1 MAVPV
6 LTPKSQTSAIILP
19 PTGTLAN
26 VAGNLP
32 IGVYVDSDD
41 FRLGAV
47 DQVSYTYK
55 MIGGDVLD
63 IEITEGQVYAAYED
77 AVLTYSYFVNLHQA
91 KSSVGMLLGS
101 PTGTFDSDGEIKSGS
116 ALYDLV
122 NSGSGPLNLAY
133 PMYDITAVRDVADA
147 FSHEAGI
154 GGRIDIH
161 SASFRAIEMQQDYNL
176 QDIVNGL
183 AVDPTSSL
191 FGKITPGN
199 RITVRKVFYKS
210 ARAMWRFYGYYGGLN
225 AVGNL
230 STYGQYAD
238 DSTFEVIPAW
248 HNKLQAM
255 AYEDNIYTRI
265 SHYSY
270 EIKNNHLRLY
280 PMPDATDIHDF
291 WFEFSVGSGAGAA
304 LGIGVLSGSSY
315 QSSTSKDPRINGVNN
330 INTLPFSNI
339 PFENINAIGKH
350 WIRRYALAV
359 AKGMLAEVRSKF
371 QTIPIPGES
380 VTLNGA
386 DLRSQSKEEKDA
398 LKEELVKIL
407 EETDYNTLA
416 EKRTAMSD
424 NTNKLLSAV
433 PSVIF
438 VG

>member
-1 MAVPV
+1 MSVPV
-6 LTPKSQTSAIILP
+6 LTPKQQTSAIILP
-19 PTGTLAN
+19 PTGTYSN
-26 VAGNLP
+26 VTSNLP
-32 IGVYVDSDD
+32 IGVYSNSID
-41 FRLGAV
+41 FITGAV
-47 DQVSYTYK
+47 DQVAYTYK

-63 IEITEGQVYAAYED
+63 IEITEGQIYAAYED
-77 AVLTYSYFVNLHQA
+77 ATLTYSYLVNLHQA
-91 KSSVGMLLGS
+91 KNSLGNMLGS
-101 PTGTFDSDGEIKSGS
+101 PTGTFNSDGEIKSGS
-116 ALYDLV
+116 ALYNLV
-122 NSGSGPLNLAY
+122 SGSGPLNLTY
-133 PMYDITAVRDVADA
+133 PMYDITAIRDVADA

-154 GGRIDIH
+154 GGKVDIYT
-161 SASFRAIEMQQDYNL
+161 ASFDAIPNQQDYDL
-176 QDIVNGL
+176 QDIVNNL
-183 AVDPTSSL
+183 VNNTSSY
-191 FGKITPGN
+191 FAGKITAGS

-270 EIKNNHLRLY
+270 EIKNNKLRLY
-280 PMPDATDIHDF
+280 PMPDSTDIHTF
-291 WFEFSVGSGAGAA
+291 WFEFSAGSGNGANV
-304 LGIGVLSGSSY
+304 GIGAISGSSY
-315 QSSTSKDPRINGVNN
+315 TEISGKDPRIGGVNN

-386 DLRSQSKEEKDA
+386 DLRAQSKEEKDS
-398 LKEELVKIL
+398 LRDELLKIL
-407 EETDYNTLA
+407 EDTDYTTLA

-424 NTNKLLSAV
+424 NTNKILAAV
-433 PSVIF
+433 PNVIF

>member
-6 LTPKSQTSAIILP
+6 LTPKQQTSAIILP

-26 VAGNLP
+26 VTVNLP
-32 IGVYVDSDD
+32 IGVYATSTD
-41 FRLGAV
+41 FISGAV
-47 DQVSYTYK
+47 DQVAYTYK

-77 AVLTYSYFVNLHQA
+77 AVLTYGYLVNLHQA
-91 KSSVGMLLGS
+91 KNSLGNMLGA
-101 PTGTFDSDGEIKSGS
+101 PTGTFNSDGEIKSGS
-116 ALYDLV
+116 ALFNLV
-122 NSGSGPLNLAY
+122 GSSGPLNLAY
-133 PMYDITAVRDVADA
+133 PMFDITAIRDMADA

-154 GGRIDIH
+154 GGKIDIY
-161 SASFRAIEMQQDYNL
+161 SASFSTKYEQQDYDL
-176 QDIVNGL
+176 QTIVS
-183 AVDPTSSL
+183 ASAADPSSSL
-191 FGKITPGN
+191 YGKITPGS
-199 RITVRKVFYKS
+199 RITVRKVYYKS
-210 ARAMWRFYGYYGGLN
+210 PRAMWRFYGYYGGLN

-270 EIKNNHLRLY
+270 EIKNNKLRLF
-280 PMPDATDIHDF
+280 PMPTEDVTSKF
-291 WFEFSVGSGAGAA
+291 WFEFSVGAGNGANV
-304 LGIGVLSGSSY
+304 GIGLLSGSSY
-315 QSSTSKDPRINGVNN
+315 MSSESKDSRIGGVNN

-339 PFENINAIGKH
+339 PYQNINAIGKH

-398 LKEELVKIL
+398 LKEELNKIL

-416 EKRTAMSD
+416 EKKASLAD
-424 NTNKLLSAV
+424 NSNKILSSV
-433 PSVIF
+433 PNVIF

>member
-6 LTPKSQTSAIILP
+6 LAPKSQTSAIVLP
-19 PTGTLAN
+19 STGTFSN
-26 VAGNLP
+26 VASSLP
-32 IGVYVDSDD
+32 LGIYANSTD
-41 FRLGAV
+41 FISGAV
-47 DQVSYTYK
+47 DQVAYIYK

-63 IEITEGQVYAAYED
+63 IEITEGQAYAAYED
-77 AVLTYSYFVNLHQA
+77 AVLTYSYLVNLHQA
-91 KSSVGMLLGS
+91 KNSLGSMLGS
-101 PTGTFDSDGEIKSGS
+101 PTGTFNSDGEIKSGS
-116 ALYDLV
+116 ALYNLV
-122 NSGSGPLNLAY
+122 SSSGPLNLTY
-133 PMYDITAVRDVADA
+133 PMYDITAVRDAADA
-147 FSHEAGI
+147 FSHEAGV
-154 GGRIDIH
+154 GGKIDIY
-161 SASFRAIEMQQDYNL
+161 SASFEAQPNQQDYDL
-176 QDIVNGL
+176 QNIVSSSAANS
-183 AVDPTSSL
+183 TSVL
-191 FGKITPGN
+191 YGKVNPGS
-199 RITVRKVFYKS
+199 RITVRKVYYKS
-210 ARAMWRFYGYYGGLN
+210 PRAMWRFYGYYGGLN

-270 EIKNNHLRLY
+270 EIKNNKLRIF
-280 PMPDATDIHDF
+280 PIPDSTDIRTF
-291 WFEFSVGSGAGAA
+291 WFEFSVGAGNGANV
-304 LGIGVLSGSSY
+304 GIGILSGSSY
-315 QSSTSKDPRINGVNN
+315 TELSGKDARIGGVNN

-359 AKGMLAEVRSKF
+359 AKGMLAEIRSKF

-416 EKRTAMSD
+416 EKRTALSD
-424 NTNKLLSAV
+424 NANKVLAAV
-433 PSVIF
+433 PNVIF

>member
-1 MAVPV
+1 MSVPV

-19 PTGTLAN
+19 ATGTFSR
-26 VAGNLP
+26 VTSNLP
-32 IGVYVDSDD
+32 IGVYTNSTD
-41 FRLGAV
+41 FITGAV
-47 DQVSYTYK
+47 DQVAYTYK

-63 IEITEGQVYAAYED
+63 IEITEGQIYAAYED
-77 AVLTYSYFVNLHQA
+77 ATLTYSYFVNLHQA
-91 KSSVGMLLGS
+91 KNSLGNMLGS
-101 PTGTFDSDGEIKSGS
+101 PTGTFNSDGEIKSGS
-116 ALYDLV
+116 ALYNLV
-122 NSGSGPLNLAY
+122 SSSGPINLTY
-133 PMYDITAVRDVADA
+133 PMYDITAIRDVADA
-147 FSHEAGI
+147 FSHEAGV
-154 GGRIDIH
+154 GGKIDIY
-161 SASFRAIEMQQDYNL
+161 SASFDSIPEVQDYDLQQIVENL
-176 QDIVNGL
+176 VSDTN
-183 AVDPTSSL
+183 SSF
-191 FGKITPGN
+191 FGKISSGA
-199 RITVRKVFYKS
+199 RITVRKVYYKS

-265 SHYSY
+265 SHYAY
-270 EIKNNHLRLY
+270 EVKNNKLRLF
-280 PMPDATDIHDF
+280 PTPSSGDIAHL
-291 WFEFSVGSGAGAA
+291 WFEFSVGAGSGANV
-304 LGIGVLSGSSY
+304 GIGIMSGSSY
-315 QSSTSKDPRINGVNN
+315 LEASGKDSRIGGVNN

-339 PFENINAIGKH
+339 PFENINSIGKH

-386 DLRSQSKEEKDA
+386 DLRAQSKEEKDA
-398 LKEELVKIL
+398 LRDELLKIL
-407 EETDYNTLA
+407 EDTDYTTLA

-424 NTNKLLSAV
+424 NANKVLSAI
-433 PSVIF
+433 PNVIF

>member
-6 LTPKSQTSAIILP
+6 LTPKSQVSAIILP
-19 PTGTLAN
+19 PTGTFSN
-26 VAGNLP
+26 VVSNLP
-32 IGVYVDSDD
+32 IGIYSTNID
-41 FRLGAV
+41 FVSGAV

-77 AVLTYSYFVNLHQA
+77 AVLTYSYIVNLHQA

-116 ALYDLV
+116 ALFNLV
-122 NSGSGPLNLAY
+122 SSSGPLNLTY

-147 FSHEAGI
+147 FSHEAGV
-154 GGRIDIH
+154 GGKIDMY
-161 SASFRAIEMQQDYNL
+161 SASFQATSLQQDYDL
-176 QDIVNGL
+176 QDIVNNL
-183 AVDPTSSL
+183 VTDTSSSL
-191 FGKITPGN
+191 YGKLTPN
-199 RITVRKVFYKS
+199 ARITVRKVFYKS
-210 ARAMWRFYGYYGGLN
+210 PRAMWRFYGYYGGLN

-270 EIKNNHLRLY
+270 EIKNNKLRLY
-280 PMPDATDIHDF
+280 PMPDATDIPTF
-291 WFEFSVGSGAGAA
+291 WFEFSVGAGNGAN
-304 LGIGVLSGSSY
+304 LGIGALSGSSY
-315 QSSTSKDPRINGVNN
+315 EVSTTKDPRINGVNN

-339 PFENINAIGKH
+339 PFDKINAIGKH

-359 AKGMLAEVRSKF
+359 CKGMLAEVRSKF
-371 QTIPIPGES
+371 STIPIPGES

-386 DLRSQSKEEKDA
+386 DLRAQSKEEMES
-398 LKEELVKIL
+398 LKQELMKIL

-416 EKRTAMSD
+416 EKRAALADS
-424 NTNKLLSAV
+424 TNKILSAV
-433 PSVIF
+433 PNAIF

>member
-6 LTPKSQTSAIILP
+6 LTPKQQTSAIILP
-19 PTGTLAN
+19 ATGTATS
-26 VAGNLP
+26 VASNLP
-32 IGVYVDSDD
+32 IGVYSNSVDFIS
-41 FRLGAV
+41 GAV
-47 DQVSYTYK
+47 DQVAYTYK

-77 AVLTYSYFVNLHQA
+77 AVLTYGYLVNLHQA
-91 KSSVGMLLGS
+91 KNSLGNMLGS
-101 PTGTFDSDGEIKSGS
+101 PTGTFNSDGEIKSGS
-116 ALYDLV
+116 ALYNLV
-122 NSGSGPLNLAY
+122 SSSGPLNLAY
-133 PMYDITAVRDVADA
+133 PMYDITAIRDVSDA
-147 FSHEAGI
+147 FSHEAGV
-154 GGRIDIH
+154 GGRIDIY
-161 SASFRAIEMQQDYNL
+161 SSSFEAIPNQQDYDL
-176 QDIVNGL
+176 QAIVSGSVTDI
-183 AVDPTSSL
+183 TSPL
-191 FGKITPGN
+191 YGKINPGN
-199 RITVRKVFYKS
+199 RITVRKIYYKS

-238 DSTFEVIPAW
+238 DSTFEIIPAW

-270 EIKNNHLRLY
+270 EIKNNKLRLY
-280 PMPDATDIHDF
+280 PMPDSTDIRTF
-291 WFEFSVGSGAGAA
+291 WFEFSVGAGNGANV
-304 LGIGVLSGSSY
+304 GIGPISGSSY
-315 QSSTSKDPRINGVNN
+315 TEISGKDPRIGGVNN

-371 QTIPIPGES
+371 TTIPIPGES

-386 DLRSQSKEEKDA
+386 DLRAQSKEEKDS
-398 LKEELVKIL
+398 LRDELLKIL
-407 EETDYNTLA
+407 EDTDYSILA
-416 EKRTAMSD
+416 EKRSAMSD
-424 NTNKLLSAV
+424 NTNKILAAV
-433 PSVIF
+433 PNVIF

>member
-1 MAVPV
+1 MSVPV
-6 LTPKSQTSAIILP
+6 LTPKQQTSAIILP
-19 PTGTLAN
+19 ATGTFSN
-26 VAGNLP
+26 VVSNLP
-32 IGVYVDSDD
+32 LGVYADSTD
-41 FRLGAV
+41 FISGAV
-47 DQVSYTYK
+47 DQVAYTYK
-55 MIGGDVLD
+55 MLGGDVLD
-63 IEITEGQVYAAYED
+63 IEITEGQIYAAYED
-77 AVLTYSYFVNLHQA
+77 ATLTYSYLVNLHQA
-91 KSSVGMLLGS
+91 KNSIGSLLGS

-116 ALYDLV
+116 ALFDLV
-122 NSGSGPLNLAY
+122 NQNGSLSLAY
-133 PMYDITAVRDVADA
+133 PMYDITAVRDIADA

-154 GGRIDIH
+154 GGRIDIY
-161 SASFRAIEMQQDYNL
+161 SASFQAVANEQDYDL
-176 QDIVNGL
+176 QMIV
-183 AVDPTSSL
+183 SSSASDSSSPL
-191 FGKITPGN
+191 FGKVTPGN
-199 RITVRKVFYKS
+199 RITVKKVFYKS

-270 EIKNNHLRLY
+270 EIKNNKLRLF
-280 PMPDATDIHDF
+280 PIPDSTDIRTF
-291 WFEFSVGSGAGAA
+291 WFEFAVGSGNGSNI
-304 LGIGVLSGSSY
+304 GIGNISGSSY
-315 QSSTSKDPRINGVNN
+315 VAAANKDPRIGGVNN

-339 PFENINAIGKH
+339 PFQNINAIGKH

-386 DLRSQSKEEKDA
+386 DLRAQSKEEKDA
-398 LKEELVKIL
+398 LKEELLKIL
-407 EETDYNTLA
+407 EDTDYAILA
-416 EKRTAMSD
+416 EKRTAMAD
-424 NTNKLLSAV
+424 NANKTLAAI
-433 PSVIF
+433 PNIIF

>member
-19 PTGTLAN
+19 PTGTFSN
-26 VAGNLP
+26 VTGNLP
-32 IGVYVDSDD
+32 IGVYSNNSD
-41 FRLGAV
+41 FISGAV
-47 DQVSYTYK
+47 DQVSYIYK

-91 KSSVGMLLGS
+91 KNSLGNMLGA
-101 PTGTFDSDGEIKSGS
+101 PTGTFNSDGEIKSGS
-116 ALYDLV
+116 ALFNLV
-122 NSGSGPLNLAY
+122 SSSGPLNLTY
-133 PMYDITAVRDVADA
+133 PMYDITAVRDVADS

-154 GGRIDIH
+154 GGKVDIY
-161 SASFRAIEMQQDYNL
+161 SASFEAIPNQQDYDL
-176 QDIVNGL
+176 QSIVNNL
-183 AVDPTSSL
+183 VSDPSSSL
-191 FGKITPGN
+191 SGKVTQGT
-199 RITVRKVFYKS
+199 RITVRKVYYKS

-270 EIKNNHLRLY
+270 EIKNNKLRLY
-280 PMPDATDIHDF
+280 PIPDSTDINTL
-291 WFEFSVGSGAGAA
+291 WFEFSAGSGNGANI
-304 LGIGVLSGSSY
+304 GIGSISGSSY
-315 QSSTSKDPRINGVNN
+315 TEISGKDPRIGGVNN

-339 PFENINAIGKH
+339 PFQNINSIGKH

-386 DLRSQSKEEKDA
+386 DLRAQSKEEISTLKD
-398 LKEELVKIL
+398 ELVKIL

-424 NTNKLLSAV
+424 NTNKILSSI
-433 PSVIF
+433 PNVIF

>member
-1 MAVPV
+1 MSVPV
-6 LTPKSQTSAIILP
+6 LTPKQQTSAIILP
-19 PTGTLAN
+19 VTGTFSN
-26 VAGNLP
+26 VVSNLP
-32 IGVYVDSDD
+32 LGVYADSTD
-41 FRLGAV
+41 FISGAV
-47 DQVSYTYK
+47 DQVAYTYK

-63 IEITEGQVYAAYED
+63 IEITEGQIYAAYED
-77 AVLTYSYFVNLHQA
+77 ATLTYSYLVNLHQA
-91 KSSVGMLLGS
+91 KNSIGSLLGS

-116 ALYDLV
+116 ALFDLV
-122 NSGSGPLNLAY
+122 NQNGSLSLAY
-133 PMYDITAVRDVADA
+133 PMYDITAVRDIADA

-154 GGRIDIH
+154 GGRIDIY
-161 SASFRAIEMQQDYNL
+161 SASFQAVANEQDYDL
-176 QDIVNGL
+176 QMIV
-183 AVDPTSSL
+183 SSSASDSSSPL
-191 FGKITPGN
+191 FGKVTPGN
-199 RITVRKVFYKS
+199 RITVKKVFYKS

-270 EIKNNHLRLY
+270 EIKNNKLRLF
-280 PMPDATDIHDF
+280 PIPDSTDIRTF
-291 WFEFSVGSGAGAA
+291 WFEFAVGSGNGSNI
-304 LGIGVLSGSSY
+304 GIGNISGSSY
-315 QSSTSKDPRINGVNN
+315 VAAANKDPRIGGVNN

-339 PFENINAIGKH
+339 PFQNINAIGKH

-386 DLRSQSKEEKDA
+386 DLRAQSKEEKDA
-398 LKEELVKIL
+398 LKEELLKIL
-407 EETDYNTLA
+407 EDTDYAILA
-416 EKRTAMSD
+416 EKRTAMAD
-424 NTNKLLSAV
+424 NANKTLAAI
-433 PSVIF
+433 PNIIF

>member
-19 PTGTLAN
+19 PTGTLSN
-26 VAGNLP
+26 VVSHLP
-32 IGVYVDSDD
+32 IGVYQDSLD
-41 FRLGAV
+41 FRIGAV

-55 MIGGDVLD
+55 MIGGDILD
-63 IEITEGQVYAAYED
+63 IEVTEGQIYAAYED

-91 KSSVGMLLGS
+91 KSSVGMLLGA

-116 ALYDLV
+116 ALYDLT
-122 NSGSGPLNLAY
+122 NGSGPLNLAY

-147 FSHEAGI
+147 FSHEAGF
-154 GGRIDIH
+154 GGRIDIY
-161 SASFRAIEMQQDYNL
+161 SASFSAVPMKQDYDL
-176 QDIVNGL
+176 QTIVNTL
-183 AVDPTSSL
+183 ASDSNSFL
-191 FGKITPGN
+191 YGNITPGA
-199 RITVRKVFYKS
+199 RITVRKVYYKS

-270 EIKNNHLRLY
+270 EIKNNKLRLY
-280 PMPDATDIHDF
+280 PMPDSTDISDF
-291 WFEFSVGSGAGAA
+291 WFEFSVGSGAGSN
-304 LGIGVLSGSSY
+304 LGIGALSGSSY
-315 QSSTSKDPRINGVNN
+315 QSSDKKDPRISGVNN

-350 WIRRYALAV
+350 WIRRFALAV

-386 DLRSQSKEEKDA
+386 DLRSQSKEEKDS
-398 LKEELVKIL
+398 LKEELIKIL

-416 EKRTAMSD
+416 EKRSSMSD
-424 NTNKLLSAV
+424 NTNKILSSV
-433 PSVIF
+433 PNVIF

>member
-1 MAVPV
+1 MSVPV
-6 LTPKSQTSAIILP
+6 LTPKQQTSAIILP
-19 PTGTLAN
+19 ATGTLIN
-26 VAGNLP
+26 VVPNLP
-32 IGVYVDSDD
+32 IGVYANSND

-47 DQVSYTYK
+47 DQVAYTYK

-63 IEITEGQVYAAYED
+63 IEITEGQIYAAYED
-77 AVLTYSYFVNLHQA
+77 ATLTYSYFVNLHQA

-116 ALYDLV
+116 ALYNLV
-122 NSGSGPLNLAY
+122 SGSGPLNLSY
-133 PMYDITAVRDVADA
+133 PMYDITAVRDIADA

-154 GGRIDIH
+154 GGRVDIY
-161 SASFRAIEMQQDYNL
+161 SASFEASPDTQDYDL
-176 QDIVNGL
+176 QMIVSSS
-183 AVDPTSSL
+183 ASDPGSPL
-191 FGKITPGN
+191 FGKVNPGN
-199 RITVRKVFYKS
+199 RITVKKVFYKS

-238 DSTFEVIPAW
+238 DSTFEIIPAW

-270 EIKNNHLRLY
+270 EIKNNKLRLF
-280 PMPDATDIHDF
+280 PIPDSTDIRTF
-291 WFEFSVGSGAGAA
+291 WFEFSVGSGAGSS
-304 LGIGVLSGSSY
+304 LGIGNLSGSSY
-315 QSSTSKDPRINGVNN
+315 QSVSNKDPRINGVNN

-339 PFENINAIGKH
+339 PFENINSIGKH

-386 DLRSQSKEEKDA
+386 DLRAQSKEEIA
-398 LKEELVKIL
+398 VLKEELTKIL

-416 EKRTAMSD
+416 EKRSAMAE
-424 NTNKLLSAV
+424 NTNKVLTSV
-433 PSVIF
+433 PNIIF

>member
-1 MAVPV
+1 MSVPV
-6 LTPKSQTSAIILP
+6 LTPKQQTSAIILP
-19 PTGTLAN
+19 AIGTFSN
-26 VAGNLP
+26 VVSSLP
-32 IGVYVDSDD
+32 LGIYSDNTD
-41 FRLGAV
+41 FISGAV
-47 DQVSYTYK
+47 DQVAYTYK

-77 AVLTYSYFVNLHQA
+77 ATLTYSYLVNLHQA
-91 KSSVGMLLGS
+91 KNAIGSLLGS

-116 ALYDLV
+116 ALFDLV
-122 NSGSGPLNLAY
+122 NQNGSLSLAY
-133 PMYDITAVRDVADA
+133 PMYDITAVRDIADA

-154 GGRIDIH
+154 GGRVDIY
-161 SASFRAIEMQQDYNL
+161 SASFQAVANEQDYDL
-176 QDIVNGL
+176 QMIV
-183 AVDPTSSL
+183 SSSASDSSSPL
-191 FGKITPGN
+191 FGKVAPGN
-199 RITVRKVFYKS
+199 RITVKKVFYKS

-270 EIKNNHLRLY
+270 EIKNNKLRLF
-280 PMPDATDIHDF
+280 PIPDSTDIRTF
-291 WFEFSVGSGAGAA
+291 WFEFAVGSGNGSNI
-304 LGIGVLSGSSY
+304 GIGNLSGSSY
-315 QSSTSKDPRINGVNN
+315 VAARDKDPRIGGVNN

-339 PFENINAIGKH
+339 PYENINSIGKH

-359 AKGMLAEVRSKF
+359 AKGMLAEIRSKF

-386 DLRSQSKEEKDA
+386 DLRAQSKEEKDS
-398 LKEELVKIL
+398 LKEELLKIL
-407 EETDYNTLA
+407 EDTDYAILA
-416 EKRTAMSD
+416 EKRTAMAD
-424 NTNKLLSAV
+424 NANKTLAAI
-433 PSVIF
+433 PNIIF

>member
-19 PTGTLAN
+19 PTGTFSN
-26 VAGNLP
+26 VVSNLP
-32 IGVYVDSDD
+32 IGVYANSTD
-41 FRLGAV
+41 FISGAV
-47 DQVSYTYK
+47 DQVAYTHK

-77 AVLTYSYFVNLHQA
+77 ATLTYSYLVNLHQA
-91 KSSVGMLLGS
+91 KNSLSNMLGS
-101 PTGTFDSDGEIKSGS
+101 PTGTFNSDGEIKSGS
-116 ALYDLV
+116 ALFNLV
-122 NSGSGPLNLAY
+122 SASGPINLTY
-133 PMYDITAVRDVADA
+133 PMFDITAVRDVADA
-147 FSHEAGI
+147 FSHEAGV
-154 GGRIDIH
+154 GGKIDIY
-161 SASFRAIEMQQDYNL
+161 SASFDSTPDVQDYDLQQIVENL
-176 QDIVNGL
+176 VS
-183 AVDPTSSL
+183 DPSSSF
-191 FGKITPGN
+191 FGKISTGS
-199 RITVRKVFYKS
+199 RITVRKVYYKS

-270 EIKNNHLRLY
+270 EIKNNKLRLF
-280 PMPDATDIHDF
+280 PAPSSGDINHL
-291 WFEFSVGSGAGAA
+291 WFEFSVGAGNGANV
-304 LGIGVLSGSSY
+304 GIGLLSGSSY
-315 QSSTSKDPRINGVNN
+315 EALQNKDPRIGGVNN
-330 INTLPFSNI
+330 VNTLPFSNI

-371 QTIPIPGES
+371 TTIPIPGES
-380 VTLNGA
+380 VTLNGP
-386 DLRSQSKEEKDA
+386 DLRAQSKEEKDA
-398 LKEELVKIL
+398 LRDELLKIL
-407 EETDYNTLA
+407 EDTDYVTLA
-416 EKRTAMSD
+416 EKRASMTD
-424 NTNKLLSAV
+424 NANKVLTSI
-433 PSVIF
+433 PNIIF

>member
-6 LTPKSQTSAIILP
+6 LTPKQQTSAIILP
-19 PTGTLAN
+19 PTGTFVN
-26 VAGNLP
+26 VTANLP
-32 IGVYVDSDD
+32 IGVYANSVDFVS
-41 FRLGAV
+41 GAV
-47 DQVSYTYK
+47 DQVAYTYK

-63 IEITEGQVYAAYED
+63 IEVTEGQIYAAYED
-77 AVLTYSYFVNLHQA
+77 AVLTYSYLVNLHQA
-91 KSSVGMLLGS
+91 KNSLGNMLGS
-101 PTGTFDSDGEIKSGS
+101 PTGTFNSDGEIKSGS
-116 ALYDLV
+116 ALFDLV
-122 NSGSGPLNLAY
+122 SGSGPLNLAY
-133 PMYDITAVRDVADA
+133 PMYDITSITDIADA
-147 FSHEAGI
+147 FSHQAGI
-154 GGRIDIH
+154 GGKIDIY
-161 SASFRAIEMQQDYNL
+161 SASFEGADQQQDYDL
-176 QDIVNGL
+176 QEIVNNL
-183 AVDPTSSL
+183 ASDTSSSL
-191 FGKITPGN
+191 HGKITPGN
-199 RITVRKVFYKS
+199 RITVRKVYYKS

-270 EIKNNHLRLY
+270 EIKNNKIRLY
-280 PMPDATDIHDF
+280 PMPDTTDIHTY
-291 WFEFSVGSGAGAA
+291 WFEFSVGAGNGANV
-304 LGIGVLSGSSY
+304 GIGSLSGSSY
-315 QSSTSKDPRINGVNN
+315 TQISGKDPRISGVNN

-339 PFENINAIGKH
+339 PFENINSIGKH

-386 DLRSQSKEEKDA
+386 DLRAQSKEEKDA
-398 LKEELVKIL
+398 LKEELLKIL
-407 EETDYNTLA
+407 EDTDYTTLA

-424 NTNKLLSAV
+424 NANKILSAV
-433 PSVIF
+433 PNVIF

>member
-19 PTGTLAN
+19 ASGTSSR
-26 VAGNLP
+26 VASNLP
-32 IGVYVDSDD
+32 IGVYSTSTD
-41 FRLGAV
+41 FISGAV
-47 DQVSYTYK
+47 DQVAYTYK

-77 AVLTYSYFVNLHQA
+77 SVLTYGYLVNLHQA
-91 KSSVGMLLGS
+91 KNSIGNLLGS

-116 ALYDLV
+116 ALFNLV
-122 NSGSGPLNLAY
+122 SSSGPLNMAY
-133 PMYDITAVRDVADA
+133 TMYDITSVRDVADA
-147 FSHEAGI
+147 FSHEAGF
-154 GGRIDIH
+154 GGKIDIYT
-161 SASFRAIEMQQDYNL
+161 ASFNGISEVQDYDLQTVVNNL
-176 QDIVNGL
+176 ATDSS
-183 AVDPTSSL
+183 SSL
-191 FGKITPGN
+191 FGKITPGD
-199 RITVRKVFYKS
+199 RITVRKVYYKS

-255 AYEDNIYTRI
+255 AYEDNIYTRT

-270 EIKNNHLRLY
+270 EIKNNKLRLF
-280 PMPDATDIHDF
+280 PTPDTVDIRTF
-291 WFEFSVGSGAGAA
+291 WFEFSVAAGKGANI
-304 LGIGVLSGSSY
+304 GIGALTNGSY
-315 QSSTSKDPRINGVNN
+315 TALENKDSRINGVNN
-330 INTLPFSNI
+330 INSLPFSNI
-339 PFENINAIGKH
+339 PFDKINAIGKH

-359 AKGMLAEVRSKF
+359 AKGMLAEIRSKF

-386 DLRSQSKEEKDA
+386 DLRAQSKEEKDS

-407 EETDYNTLA
+407 EDTDYVTLA
-416 EKRTAMSD
+416 EKRAAMSD
-424 NTNKLLSAV
+424 NTNKILTAV
-433 PSVIF
+433 PNVIF

>member
-1 MAVPV
+1 MSVPV
-6 LTPKSQTSAIILP
+6 LTPISQISAIILP
-19 PTGTLAN
+19 ATGTYSR
-26 VAGNLP
+26 VVSNLP
-32 IGVYVDSDD
+32 IGVYANSQD
-41 FRLGAV
+41 FITGAV

-63 IEITEGQVYAAYED
+63 IEITEGQIYAAYED

-91 KSSVGMLLGS
+91 KNSVGMLLGS
-101 PTGTFDSDGEIKSGS
+101 PTGTFNSDGEIKSGS
-116 ALYDLV
+116 ALFNLV
-122 NSGSGPLNLAY
+122 SSSGPLNLAY

-147 FSHEAGI
+147 FSHEAGV
-154 GGRIDIH
+154 GGKIDIF
-161 SASFRAIEMQQDYNL
+161 SASFNSIPLQQDYDL
-176 QDIVNGL
+176 QQIVNNF
-183 AVDPTSSL
+183 ANDTNSSL
-191 FGKITPGN
+191 YNKITPKS

-210 ARAMWRFYGYYGGLN
+210 VHAMWRFYGYYGGLN

-270 EIKNNHLRLY
+270 EIKNNKLRLY
-280 PMPDATDIHDF
+280 PTPDSTDINTF
-291 WFEFSVGSGAGAA
+291 WFEFSVGSGAGANV
-304 LGIGVLSGSSY
+304 GIGTLSGSSY
-315 QSSTSKDPRINGVNN
+315 TEINAKDPRIGGVNN

-386 DLRSQSKEEKDA
+386 DLRSQSKEEKDS

-433 PSVIF
+433 PNVIF

>member
-1 MAVPV
+1 
-6 LTPKSQTSAIILP
+6 LP
-19 PTGTLAN
+19 ATGTFTN
-26 VAGNLP
+26 VSNNLP
-32 IGVYVDSDD
+32 IGVYSTNTD
-41 FRLGAV
+41 FISGAV
-47 DQVSYTYK
+47 DQVAYTYK

-77 AVLTYSYFVNLHQA
+77 AVLTYSYLVNLHQA
-91 KSSVGMLLGS
+91 KNSLGSMLGS
-101 PTGTFDSDGEIKSGS
+101 PTGSFNSDGEIKSGS
-116 ALYDLV
+116 ALYNLV
-122 NSGSGPLNLAY
+122 SSSGPLNLTY
-133 PMYDITAVRDVADA
+133 PMYDISAVRDIADA
-147 FSHEAGI
+147 FSHEAGV
-154 GGRIDIH
+154 GGKIDIY
-161 SASFRAIEMQQDYNL
+161 SASFQATPEQQDYDL
-176 QDIVNGL
+176 QAIVSSS
-183 AVDPTSSL
+183 ASDPTSSL
-191 FGKITPGN
+191 FGKVAPGT
-199 RITVRKVFYKS
+199 RITVSKVFYKS

-270 EIKNNHLRLY
+270 EIKNNKLRLY
-280 PMPDATDIHDF
+280 PMPDATDIHTF
-291 WFEFSVGSGAGAA
+291 WFQFSVGAGNGANV
-304 LGIGVLSGSSY
+304 GIGTLSGSSY
-315 QSSTSKDPRINGVNN
+315 TQLSGKDSRIGGVNN

-380 VTLNGA
+380 VTLNGT

-398 LKEELVKIL
+398 LKEELTKIL
-407 EETDYNTLA
+407 EDTDYSILA
-416 EKRTAMSD
+416 EKRSALSD
-424 NTNKLLSAV
+424 NTNKLLAAV
-433 PSVIF
+433 PNVIF

>member
-1 MAVPV
+1 MSVPV

-19 PTGTLAN
+19 SSGTLIN
-26 VAGNLP
+26 VVPNLP
-32 IGVYVDSDD
+32 IGVYANSND

-47 DQVSYTYK
+47 DQVAYTYK

-77 AVLTYSYFVNLHQA
+77 ATLTYSYLVNLHQA
-91 KSSVGMLLGS
+91 KNSLGTLLGS

-122 NSGSGPLNLAY
+122 NQNGSLSLAY
-133 PMYDITAVRDVADA
+133 PMYDITAVRDIADA

-154 GGRIDIH
+154 GGRIDIY
-161 SASFRAIEMQQDYNL
+161 SASFDCSADQQDYDL
-176 QDIVNGL
+176 QAIVSSS
-183 AVDPTSSL
+183 ASDPSSPL
-191 FGKITPGN
+191 FGRVNAGS
-199 RITVRKVFYKS
+199 RITVRKVFYKT
-210 ARAMWRFYGYYGGLN
+210 ARVMWRFYGYYGGLN

-238 DSTFEVIPAW
+238 DSTFEVVPAW

-255 AYEDNIYTRI
+255 AYEDSLYTRI

-270 EIKNNHLRLY
+270 EIKNNKLRLF
-280 PMPDATDIHDF
+280 PIPDSTDIRTF
-291 WFEFSVGSGAGAA
+291 WFEFSVSSGNGANI
-304 LGIGVLSGSSY
+304 GIGNLSGSSY
-315 QSSTSKDPRINGVNN
+315 AAAANKDPRINGVNN
-330 INTLPFSNI
+330 LNTLPFSNI

-386 DLRSQSKEEKDA
+386 DLRAQSKEEKDA
-398 LKEELVKIL
+398 LKEELLKIL
-407 EETDYNTLA
+407 EDTDYAILA
-416 EKRTAMSD
+416 EKRAAMSD
-424 NTNKLLSAV
+424 NANKTLAAI
-433 PSVIF
+433 PNIIF

>member
-1 MAVPV
+1 MSVPV
-6 LTPKSQTSAIILP
+6 LTPKQQTSAIILP
-19 PTGTLAN
+19 ATGTFSN
-26 VAGNLP
+26 VVSNLP
-32 IGVYVDSDD
+32 LGVYADSTD
-41 FRLGAV
+41 FISGAV
-47 DQVSYTYK
+47 DQVAYTYK

-63 IEITEGQVYAAYED
+63 IEITEGQIYAAYED
-77 AVLTYSYFVNLHQA
+77 ATLTYSYLVNLHQA
-91 KSSVGMLLGS
+91 KNSIGSLLGS

-116 ALYDLV
+116 ALFDLV
-122 NSGSGPLNLAY
+122 NQNGSLSLAY
-133 PMYDITAVRDVADA
+133 PMYDITAVRDIADA

-154 GGRIDIH
+154 GGRIDIY
-161 SASFRAIEMQQDYNL
+161 SASFQAVANEQDYDL
-176 QDIVNGL
+176 QMIV
-183 AVDPTSSL
+183 SSSASDSSSPL
-191 FGKITPGN
+191 FGKVTPGN
-199 RITVRKVFYKS
+199 RITVKKVFYKS

-270 EIKNNHLRLY
+270 EIKNNKLRLF
-280 PMPDATDIHDF
+280 PIPDSTDIRTF
-291 WFEFSVGSGAGAA
+291 WFEFAVGSGNGSNI
-304 LGIGVLSGSSY
+304 GIGNISGSSY
-315 QSSTSKDPRINGVNN
+315 VAATNKDPRIGGVNN

-339 PFENINAIGKH
+339 PFQNINAIGKH

-386 DLRSQSKEEKDA
+386 DLRAQSKEEKDS
-398 LKEELVKIL
+398 LKEELLKIL
-407 EETDYNTLA
+407 EDTDYAILA
-416 EKRTAMSD
+416 EKRTAMAD
-424 NTNKLLSAV
+424 NANKTLAAI
-433 PSVIF
+433 PNIIF

>member
-1 MAVPV
+1 MSVPV
-6 LTPKSQTSAIILP
+6 LSPRQQTSAIILP
-19 PTGTLAN
+19 ASGNLVN
-26 VAGNLP
+26 VVPNLP
-32 IGVYVDSDD
+32 IGVYADSTD

-47 DQVSYTYK
+47 DQVAYTYK

-77 AVLTYSYFVNLHQA
+77 ATLTYSYLVNLHQA
-91 KSSVGMLLGS
+91 KNSLTSMLGS
-101 PTGTFDSDGEIKSGS
+101 PTGSFDSDGEIKSGS
-116 ALYDLV
+116 ALFDLV
-122 NSGSGPLNLAY
+122 NQSGPINLTY
-133 PMYDITAVRDVADA
+133 PMYDISAVRDIADA

-154 GGRIDIH
+154 GGRIDIY
-161 SASFRAIEMQQDYNL
+161 SSSFEAQPLQQDYDL
-176 QDIVNGL
+176 QSIVSSSAG
-183 AVDPTSSL
+183 DPASHL
-191 FGKITPGN
+191 FGKVQPGA

-255 AYEDNIYTRI
+255 AYEDNLHTRI

-270 EIKNNHLRLY
+270 EIKNNKLRIF
-280 PMPDATDIHDF
+280 PTPDSTDIRTF
-291 WFEFSVGSGAGAA
+291 WFEFSVGSGNGANV
-304 LGIGVLSGSSY
+304 GIGSLSGSSY
-315 QSSTSKDPRINGVNN
+315 TALSNKDQRINGVNN
-330 INTLPFSNI
+330 INTLPFTNI
-339 PFENINAIGKH
+339 PFININSIGKH

-359 AKGMLAEVRSKF
+359 AKGMLAEIRSKF
-371 QTIPIPGES
+371 QVIPIPGES

-386 DLRSQSKEEKDA
+386 DLRTQSKEEKDS
-398 LKEELVKIL
+398 LKEELIKIL
-407 EETDYNTLA
+407 EDTDYNTLA

-424 NTNKLLSAV
+424 NANKTLAAI
-433 PSVIF
+433 PNIIF

>member
-1 MAVPV
+1 MSVPV
-6 LTPKSQTSAIILP
+6 LTPKQQTSAIILP
-19 PTGTLAN
+19 VTGTFSN
-26 VAGNLP
+26 VVSSLP
-32 IGVYVDSDD
+32 LGIYADNTD
-41 FRLGAV
+41 FISGAV
-47 DQVSYTYK
+47 DQVAYTYK

-63 IEITEGQVYAAYED
+63 IEITEGQVYTAYED
-77 AVLTYSYFVNLHQA
+77 AVLTYGYLVNLHQA
-91 KSSVGMLLGS
+91 KNALGTLLGS

-116 ALYDLV
+116 ALFDLV
-122 NSGSGPLNLAY
+122 NQNGSLSLAY
-133 PMYDITAVRDVADA
+133 PMYDITAVRDIADA
-147 FSHEAGI
+147 FSHEAGV
-154 GGRIDIH
+154 GGRIDIY
-161 SASFRAIEMQQDYNL
+161 SASFDATPDTQDYDL
-176 QDIVNGL
+176 QTIVSSS
-183 AVDPTSSL
+183 ASDPSSPL
-191 FGKITPGN
+191 FGKVAPGN
-199 RITVRKVFYKS
+199 RITVKKVFYKS

-270 EIKNNHLRLY
+270 EIKNNKLRIF
-280 PMPDATDIHDF
+280 PIPDSTDIRTF
-291 WFEFSVGSGAGAA
+291 WFEFSVGSGNGSNI
-304 LGIGVLSGSSY
+304 GIGNLSGSSY
-315 QSSTSKDPRINGVNN
+315 VAASDKDPRIGGVNN

-386 DLRSQSKEEKDA
+386 DLRTQSKEEKDA
-398 LKEELVKIL
+398 LKEELLKIL
-407 EETDYNTLA
+407 EDTDYAILA
-416 EKRTAMSD
+416 EKRTAMAD
-424 NTNKLLSAV
+424 NANKTLAAI
-433 PSVIF
+433 PNIIF

>member
-6 LTPKSQTSAIILP
+6 LTPKQQTSAIILP
-19 PTGTLAN
+19 PTGAFVN
-26 VAGNLP
+26 VTGNLP
-32 IGVYVDSDD
+32 IGVYANSVDFVS
-41 FRLGAV
+41 GAV
-47 DQVSYTYK
+47 DQVAYTYK

-77 AVLTYSYFVNLHQA
+77 AVLTYGYLVNLHQA
-91 KSSVGMLLGS
+91 KNSLGNMLGA
-101 PTGTFDSDGEIKSGS
+101 PTGTFNSDGEIKSGS
-116 ALYDLV
+116 ALYNLV
-122 NSGSGPLNLAY
+122 SSSGPLNLTY
-133 PMYDITAVRDVADA
+133 PMYDITAITDIADA
-147 FSHEAGI
+147 FSHQAGV
-154 GGRIDIH
+154 GGKVDIY
-161 SASFRAIEMQQDYNL
+161 SASFQGIDMRQDYDL
-176 QDIVNGL
+176 QEIVNNL
-183 AVDPTSSL
+183 ANDVSSSL
-191 FGKITPGN
+191 YGKITAGS
-199 RITVRKVFYKS
+199 RITVRKVYYKS

-270 EIKNNHLRLY
+270 EIKNNKLRLY
-280 PMPDATDIHDF
+280 PMPDATDIHTY
-291 WFEFSVGSGAGAA
+291 WFEFSVGEGNGANV
-304 LGIGVLSGSSY
+304 GIGIISGSSY
-315 QSSTSKDPRINGVNN
+315 TEASGKDPRIGGVNN

-386 DLRSQSKEEKDA
+386 DLRAQSKEEKDG
-398 LKEELVKIL
+398 LKDELLKIL

-416 EKRTAMSD
+416 EKRTALSD
-424 NTNKLLSAV
+424 NANKILAAV
-433 PSVIF
+433 PNVIF

>member
-1 MAVPV
+1 MSVPV
-6 LTPKSQTSAIILP
+6 LTPKQQTSAIILP
-19 PTGTLAN
+19 ATGTFSN
-26 VAGNLP
+26 VVSNLP
-32 IGVYVDSDD
+32 LGVYADSTD
-41 FRLGAV
+41 FISGAV
-47 DQVSYTYK
+47 DQVAYTYK

-77 AVLTYSYFVNLHQA
+77 ATLTYSYLVNLHQA
-91 KSSVGMLLGS
+91 KNAIGSLLGS

-116 ALYDLV
+116 ALFDLV
-122 NSGSGPLNLAY
+122 NQNGSLSLAY
-133 PMYDITAVRDVADA
+133 PMYDITAVRDIADA

-154 GGRIDIH
+154 GGRVDIY
-161 SASFRAIEMQQDYNL
+161 SASFQAVANEQDYDL
-176 QDIVNGL
+176 QMIV
-183 AVDPTSSL
+183 SSSASDSSSPL
-191 FGKITPGN
+191 FGKVAPGN
-199 RITVRKVFYKS
+199 RITVKKVFYKS

-270 EIKNNHLRLY
+270 EIKNNKLRLF
-280 PMPDATDIHDF
+280 PIPDSTDIRTF
-291 WFEFSVGSGAGAA
+291 WFEFAVGSGNGSNI
-304 LGIGVLSGSSY
+304 GIGNLSGSSY
-315 QSSTSKDPRINGVNN
+315 VAARDKDPRIGGVNN

-339 PFENINAIGKH
+339 PYENINSIGKH

-359 AKGMLAEVRSKF
+359 AKGMLAEIRSKF

-386 DLRSQSKEEKDA
+386 DLRAQSKEEKDS
-398 LKEELVKIL
+398 LKEELLKIL
-407 EETDYNTLA
+407 EDTDYAILA
-416 EKRTAMSD
+416 EKRTAMAD
-424 NTNKLLSAV
+424 NANKTLAAI
-433 PSVIF
+433 PNIIF

>member
-19 PTGTLAN
+19 PTGTFSN
-26 VAGNLP
+26 VPANLP
-32 IGVYVDSDD
+32 IGVYANNND
-41 FRLGAV
+41 FISGAV
-47 DQVSYTYK
+47 DQVAYTYK

-63 IEITEGQVYAAYED
+63 IEVTEGQIYAAYED

-101 PTGTFDSDGEIKSGS
+101 PTGTFNSDGEIKSGS
-116 ALYDLV
+116 ALFNLV
-122 NSGSGPLNLAY
+122 NASGSLSLAY

-154 GGRIDIH
+154 GGKIDIYKASFNTVAEKQDYDLQEIV
-161 SASFRAIEMQQDYNL
+161 SASAS
-176 QDIVNGL
+176 
-183 AVDPTSSL
+183 DPTSNL
-191 FGKITPGN
+191 YGKIVPGS

-270 EIKNNHLRLY
+270 EIKNNKICLY
-280 PMPDATDIHDF
+280 PIPDTTDINIF
-291 WFEFSVGSGAGAA
+291 WFEFSVGAGSGANV
-304 LGIGVLSGSSY
+304 GIGNLSGSSY
-315 QSSTSKDPRINGVNN
+315 SASSGKDSRIGGVNN

-386 DLRSQSKEEKDA
+386 DLRSQSKEEKDS

-433 PSVIF
+433 PNVIF

>member
-19 PTGTLAN
+19 PTGTFVN
-26 VAGNLP
+26 VPFNLP
-32 IGVYVDSDD
+32 IGVYSTSTD
-41 FRLGAV
+41 FISGAV
-47 DQVSYTYK
+47 DQVAYTYK
-55 MIGGDVLD
+55 MIGGEVLD

-101 PTGTFDSDGEIKSGS
+101 PTGTFNSDGEIKSGS
-116 ALYDLV
+116 ALFNLV
-122 NSGSGPLNLAY
+122 SSSGPLNLAY
-133 PMYDITAVRDVADA
+133 PMYDITAVRDIADS
-147 FSHEAGI
+147 FSHEAGV
-154 GGRIDIH
+154 GGKIDIY
-161 SASFRAIEMQQDYNL
+161 SASFDAIENEQDYDL
-176 QDIVNGL
+176 QAII
-183 AVDPTSSL
+183 SSSATNPSSSF
-191 FGKITPGN
+191 FGKISPGE

-255 AYEDNIYTRI
+255 AYEDNIHTRI

-270 EIKNNHLRLY
+270 EIKNNKIRLY
-280 PMPDATDIHDF
+280 PIPDSTDIRTY
-291 WFEFSVGSGAGAA
+291 WFEFSVGSGNGANI
-304 LGIGVLSGSSY
+304 GIGTLSGSSY
-315 QSSTSKDPRINGVNN
+315 VQSTSKDSRINGVNN

-416 EKRTAMSD
+416 EKRSAMSD
-424 NTNKLLSAV
+424 NTNKILSAI
-433 PSVIF
+433 PNVIF

>member
-1 MAVPV
+1 MSVPV
-6 LTPKSQTSAIILP
+6 LTPKQQTSAIILP
-19 PTGTLAN
+19 ATGTFSN
-26 VAGNLP
+26 VVSNLP
-32 IGVYVDSDD
+32 LGVYADSTD
-41 FRLGAV
+41 FISGAV
-47 DQVSYTYK
+47 DQVAYTYK

-63 IEITEGQVYAAYED
+63 IEITEGQIYAAYED
-77 AVLTYSYFVNLHQA
+77 ATLTYSYLVNLHQA
-91 KSSVGMLLGS
+91 KNSIGSLLGS

-116 ALYDLV
+116 ALFDLV
-122 NSGSGPLNLAY
+122 NQNGSLSLAY
-133 PMYDITAVRDVADA
+133 PMYDITAVRDIADA

-154 GGRIDIH
+154 GGRIDIY
-161 SASFRAIEMQQDYNL
+161 SASFQAVANEQDYDL
-176 QDIVNGL
+176 QMIV
-183 AVDPTSSL
+183 SSSASDSSSPL
-191 FGKITPGN
+191 FGKVTPGN
-199 RITVRKVFYKS
+199 RITVKKVFYKS

-270 EIKNNHLRLY
+270 EIKNNKLRLF
-280 PMPDATDIHDF
+280 PIPDSTDIRTF
-291 WFEFSVGSGAGAA
+291 WFEFAVGSGNGSNI
-304 LGIGVLSGSSY
+304 GIGNISGSSY
-315 QSSTSKDPRINGVNN
+315 VAAANKDPRIGGVNN

-339 PFENINAIGKH
+339 PFQNINAIGKH

-386 DLRSQSKEEKDA
+386 DLRAQSKEEKDS
-398 LKEELVKIL
+398 LKEELLKIL
-407 EETDYNTLA
+407 EDTDYAILA

-424 NTNKLLSAV
+424 NANKTLAAI
-433 PSVIF
+433 PNIIF

>member
-1 MAVPV
+1 MSVPV
-6 LTPKSQTSAIILP
+6 LTPKQQTSAIILP
-19 PTGTLAN
+19 ATGTFSS
-26 VAGNLP
+26 VASNLP
-32 IGVYVDSDD
+32 IGVYSTNTD
-41 FRLGAV
+41 FISGAV
-47 DQVSYTYK
+47 DQVAYTYK

-101 PTGTFDSDGEIKSGS
+101 PTGTFNSDGEIKSGS
-116 ALYDLV
+116 ALFDLI
-122 NSGSGPLNLAY
+122 SGSGPLNLAY

-147 FSHEAGI
+147 FSHEAGV
-154 GGRIDIH
+154 GGRIDIY
-161 SASFRAIEMQQDYNL
+161 SASFEAGEMKQDYDL
-176 QDIVNGL
+176 QQIVNNL
-183 AVDPTSSL
+183 ASDVSSSL
-191 FGKITPGN
+191 YGKITSGA

-280 PMPDATDIHDF
+280 PAPDATDIRTF
-291 WFEFSVGSGAGAA
+291 WFEFSVGSGAGANV
-304 LGIGVLSGSSY
+304 GIGQLSGSSY
-315 QSSTSKDPRINGVNN
+315 TEIAAKDPRIGGVNN

-339 PFENINAIGKH
+339 PFQNINAIGKH

-386 DLRSQSKEEKDA
+386 DLRAQSKEEKDA

-407 EETDYNTLA
+407 EDTDYAILA

-424 NTNKLLSAV
+424 NTNKILSAV
-433 PSVIF
+433 PNVIF

>member
-6 LTPKSQTSAIILP
+6 LTPKQQTSAIVLP
-19 PTGTLAN
+19 PTGTTTN
-26 VAGNLP
+26 VVSNLP
-32 IGVYVDSDD
+32 IGVYSNSVDFIS
-41 FRLGAV
+41 GAV
-47 DQVSYTYK
+47 DQVAYTYK

-77 AVLTYSYFVNLHQA
+77 AVLTYGYLVNLHQA
-91 KSSVGMLLGS
+91 KNSLGNMLGS
-101 PTGTFDSDGEIKSGS
+101 PTGTFNSDGEIKSGS
-116 ALYDLV
+116 ALYNLV
-122 NSGSGPLNLAY
+122 SSSGPLNLAY
-133 PMYDITAVRDVADA
+133 PMYDITAIRDVSDA
-147 FSHEAGI
+147 FSHEAGV
-154 GGRIDIH
+154 GGRIDIY
-161 SASFRAIEMQQDYNL
+161 SSSFEAIPNQQDYDL
-176 QDIVNGL
+176 QAIVSGSVTDI
-183 AVDPTSSL
+183 TSPL
-191 FGKITPGN
+191 YGKINPGN
-199 RITVRKVFYKS
+199 RITVRKIYYKS

-238 DSTFEVIPAW
+238 DSTFEIIPAW

-270 EIKNNHLRLY
+270 EIKNNKLRLY
-280 PMPDATDIHDF
+280 PMPDSTDIRTF
-291 WFEFSVGSGAGAA
+291 WFEFSVGAGNGANV
-304 LGIGVLSGSSY
+304 GIGPISGSSY
-315 QSSTSKDPRINGVNN
+315 TEISGKDPRIGGVNN

-371 QTIPIPGES
+371 TTIPIPGES

-386 DLRSQSKEEKDA
+386 DLRAQSKEEKDS
-398 LKEELVKIL
+398 LRDELLKIL
-407 EETDYNTLA
+407 EDTDYSILA
-416 EKRTAMSD
+416 EKRSAMSD
-424 NTNKLLSAV
+424 NTNKILAAV
-433 PSVIF
+433 PNVIF

>member
-1 MAVPV
+1 MSVPV
-6 LTPKSQTSAIILP
+6 LTPKSQTSAIVLP
-19 PTGTLAN
+19 ATGTFSN
-26 VAGNLP
+26 VVSNLP
-32 IGVYVDSDD
+32 LGIYASNTD
-41 FRLGAV
+41 FISGAV
-47 DQVSYTYK
+47 DQVAYTYK

-63 IEITEGQVYAAYED
+63 IEVTEGQIYAAYED
-77 AVLTYSYFVNLHQA
+77 AVLTYSYHVNLHQA
-91 KSSVGMLLGS
+91 KNSLSNMLGA
-101 PTGTFDSDGEIKSGS
+101 PTGTFNSDGEIKSGS
-116 ALYDLV
+116 ALFNLV
-122 NSGSGPLNLAY
+122 SSSGPLNLTY
-133 PMYDITAVRDVADA
+133 PMYDITAIRDIADA
-147 FSHEAGI
+147 FSHEAAV
-154 GGRIDIH
+154 GGKVDIYSSSFDSID
-161 SASFRAIEMQQDYNL
+161 MKQDYDL
-176 QDIVNGL
+176 QEIVNNL
-183 AVDPTSSL
+183 ANDSSSSL
-191 FGKITPGN
+191 YGKITPGS
-199 RITVRKVFYKS
+199 RITVRKVYYKS

-270 EIKNNHLRLY
+270 EIKNNKLRLY
-280 PMPDATDIHDF
+280 PMPDSTDIRTF
-291 WFEFSVGSGAGAA
+291 WFEFSVGSGNGANV
-304 LGIGVLSGSSY
+304 GIGTLSGSSY
-315 QSSTSKDPRINGVNN
+315 TEISQKDPRIGGVNN
-330 INTLPFSNI
+330 INSLPFSNI
-339 PFENINAIGKH
+339 PFQNINAIGKH

-398 LKEELVKIL
+398 LKEELTKIL

-424 NTNKLLSAV
+424 NANKILSAI
-433 PSVIF
+433 PNVIF

>member
-1 MAVPV
+1 MSVPV
-6 LTPKSQTSAIILP
+6 LTPKQQTSAIILP
-19 PTGTLAN
+19 ATGTFSN
-26 VAGNLP
+26 VVSNLP
-32 IGVYVDSDD
+32 LGVYADSTD
-41 FRLGAV
+41 FISGAV
-47 DQVSYTYK
+47 DQVAYTYK

-77 AVLTYSYFVNLHQA
+77 ATLTYSYLVNLHQA
-91 KSSVGMLLGS
+91 KNAIGSLLGS

-116 ALYDLV
+116 ALFDLV
-122 NSGSGPLNLAY
+122 NQNGSLSLAY
-133 PMYDITAVRDVADA
+133 PMYDITAVRDIADA

-154 GGRIDIH
+154 GGRIDIY
-161 SASFRAIEMQQDYNL
+161 SASFDASPNQQDYDL
-176 QDIVNGL
+176 QMVVSSS
-183 AVDPTSSL
+183 ASDPSSPL
-191 FGKITPGN
+191 FGKVIPGN
-199 RITVRKVFYKS
+199 RITVKKVFYKS

-230 STYGQYAD
+230 STYAQYAD

-270 EIKNNHLRLY
+270 EIKNNKLRLF
-280 PMPDATDIHDF
+280 PIPDSTDIRTF
-291 WFEFSVGSGAGAA
+291 WFEFAVGSGNGANI
-304 LGIGVLSGSSY
+304 GIGNLSGSSY
-315 QSSTSKDPRINGVNN
+315 QASANKDPRIGGVNN

-386 DLRSQSKEEKDA
+386 DLRAQSKEEKDS
-398 LKEELVKIL
+398 LKEELLKIL
-407 EETDYNTLA
+407 EDTDYAILA
-416 EKRTAMSD
+416 EKRTAMAD
-424 NTNKLLSAV
+424 NANKTLAAI
-433 PSVIF
+433 PNIIF